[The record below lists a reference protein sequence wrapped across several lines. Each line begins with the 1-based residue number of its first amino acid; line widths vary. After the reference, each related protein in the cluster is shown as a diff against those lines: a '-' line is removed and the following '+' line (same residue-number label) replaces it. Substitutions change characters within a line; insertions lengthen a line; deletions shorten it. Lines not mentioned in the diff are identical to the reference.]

1 MISIDLETRSVLDLK
16 KTGVYPYAAHP
27 MTDVWCL
34 AWCMAGDT
42 EVGLWQPGDAVP
54 EVFLR
59 SEHPLRAWNANFER
73 QIWNHILVPRYGFPL
88 MPLHMWHCTMAEA
101 LAMGLPGKLE
111 DAALALGT
119 AQQKDKKG
127 HALMMRMAKPRK
139 IQADGTPTWWD
150 DPGRRAQL
158 AEYCRQDVR
167 TEMSIGERL
176 VPLADNE
183 RRVWLLDQRIND
195 RGVGLDV
202 ELVKA
207 LLDIDNAANASADFR
222 MAELTEGRVTA
233 VTQVGQ
239 TKEWLAER
247 GIDVE
252 GLAKDDVR
260 GLLEEDL
267 PEDVQ
272 NVLLLRQEAGG
283 TSSRKLTAMRNSV
296 GRGNRIR
303 GMLAYHGASTGR
315 WAGRLVQPQNMPR
328 GTIKP
333 KVLEGCIDLILA
345 RDTYALDLLLG
356 SIHAVVPSALRACF
370 KAERGNA
377 LFVSDYSQI
386 EARVIAWLAG
396 AEHVLDVFRR
406 GEDIYQATA
415 DRMGVDRQVGKV
427 AVLALGFQGGKGA
440 FQNMAKVYGLKVTDE
455 QADKYKV
462 DWREANPEIVS
473 MWGEIE
479 TASRKAVEQPGSVQS
494 CCAGRVEFRCHPRRA
509 WLRCYLPS
517 GRVLWYANPHLAE
530 RKTPWGSTR
539 AELRAWG
546 VDSYTR
552 KWASYSAYGGL
563 LTENIVQAVARDM
576 MAHAMLALDEKGYS
590 PILTVHDEVVTET
603 REDFGSVS
611 EFTEIMTTIPAWA
624 DGLPVKAESYKAT
637 RYKK

>member
-34 AWCMAGDT
+34 AWCMDGTA
-42 EVGLWQPGDAVP
+42 EVGLWQPGDPVP
-54 EVFLR
+54 GVLLR
-59 SEHPLRAWNANFER
+59 GLLPLRAWNANFER
-73 QIWNHILVPRYGFPL
+73 QIWNHILVPRYGFAP
-88 MPLHMWHCTMAEA
+88 MPLDAWHCTMAEA
-101 LAMGLPGKLE
+101 LAMGLPGSLDK
-111 DAALALGT
+111 AAEALGV
-119 AQQKDKKG
+119 AEQKDKEG
-127 HALMMRMAKPRK
+127 HNLMMRMAKPRK
-139 IQADGTPTWWD
+139 IQPDGTPTWWD
-150 DPGRRAQL
+150 DPGRRARL
-158 AEYCRQDVR
+158 AAYCQQDVR

-176 VPLADNE
+176 VPLSDSE

-202 ELVKA
+202 DLAKA

-222 MAELTEGRVTA
+222 MAELTGGRVTA

-247 GIDVE
+247 GIDAE

-260 GLLEEDL
+260 NLLEEDL

-283 TSSRKLTAMRNSV
+283 TSSRKLTAMLNSV
-296 GRGNRIR
+296 SRGNRIR

-370 KAERGNA
+370 KAERGNSLYVGDLA
-377 LFVSDYSQI
+377 QI

-455 QADKYKV
+455 EADRYKS
-462 DWREANPEIVS
+462 DWREANPEIVA
-473 MWGEIE
+473 MWWEIE
-479 TASRKAVEQPGSVQS
+479 TAARRAVEQPGSVQS

-517 GRVLWYANPHLAE
+517 GRVLWYASPHLGE
-530 RKTPWGSTR
+530 RDTPWGSKKQ
-539 AELRAWG
+539 ELRAWG
-546 VDSYTR
+546 VDSFTK

-563 LTENIVQAVARDM
+563 LTENIVQAVARDVI
-576 MAHAMLALDEKGYS
+576 AGTMLRLEEEGY
-590 PILTVHDEVVTET
+590 PVILSVHDEVLCERAV
-603 REDFGSVS
+603 GGNLA
-611 EFTEIMTTIPAWA
+611 EFTRIFETPQPWA
-624 DGLPVKAESYKAT
+624 RGLPVKVDAWVGG
-637 RYKK
+637 RYRK